1 MADISDSEDLEA
13 WLKGKSP
20 ELAYILATRAALRA
34 APALGWALHEEEE
47 DRRCSVVLT
56 SFRTLAAA
64 SFAGAWPS
72 RAAEIRNIA
81 RSGGRDARDSV
92 SDVFNAAQVSAFE
105 AKDGIPEMHEVV
117 RRLEEDASALG
128 VATNAVE
135 AAVHAVQGV
144 VDAVDATSGVA
155 SPKAVFES
163 TVATTIAA
171 CDAIDGV
178 NGGSQSLAW
187 LDEEAGEEIPVAAH
201 IGEFWEAVEQ
211 DATFLQAGMDAGRE
225 LEELAAALSQE
236 ALWPGGI
243 PVWAGRQWA
252 DLKDEL
258 PDDEGWS
265 VWLDWYEDHLTGRAA
280 DEALEFER
288 VTIPNEAWKQGPA
301 YLNAILQEMTTH
313 RRDAVNAE
321 TGQGV
326 QTTPPTERY
335 FAPDDPERS
344 VTTEGL
350 KRLGRKTQIAYLVHW
365 FRGMFED
372 PANETPYESREGGYQ
387 YVWGGP
393 YEARDEFD
401 REFGGFV
408 PGEVIDA
415 AVSEVERTGTMNWA
429 PGPNHPNQKAR
440 MEEAMANDHEPPPT
454 TLEDIRDRL
463 AGGVTP
469 QFGDS
474 LEAGCRASLRNEIAR
489 LRDLT
494 ERDAP
499 VHGGIGHNRPPEHLA
514 LSVELTV
521 EVKQTIEEID
531 AEVAKPAPNVEAVVE
546 STSRLKKVLAWMGDK
561 LDKSVDAFLTKYW
574 STLGIAAA
582 LGTTGVAL
590 SPVGEWV
597 GRVFNAALEWLDAVT
612 LAF

>member
-1 MADISDSEDLEA
+1 M
-13 WLKGKSP
+13 
-20 ELAYILATRAALRA
+20 
-34 APALGWALHEEEE
+34 
-47 DRRCSVVLT
+47 
-56 SFRTLAAA
+56 
-64 SFAGAWPS
+64 
-72 RAAEIRNIA
+72 
-81 RSGGRDARDSV
+81 
-92 SDVFNAAQVSAFE
+92 
-105 AKDGIPEMHEVV
+105 
-117 RRLEEDASALG
+117 
-128 VATNAVE
+128 
-135 AAVHAVQGV
+135 HAVQGV

-163 TVATTIAA
+163 TVAATIAA

-211 DATFLQAGMDAGRE
+211 DAMFLQAGMDAGRE

-243 PVWAGRQWA
+243 PVWAGRRWA

-265 VWLDWYEDHLTGRAA
+265 VWLDWYEGHLTGRAA

-288 VTIPNEAWKQGPA
+288 VTISNEAWKQGPA
-301 YLNAILQEMTTH
+301 HLNAILQEMTTR
-313 RRDAVNAE
+313 RRDSVNAAS
-321 TGQGV
+321 GQDV
-326 QTTPPTERY
+326 ETTPPAERY

-401 REFGGFV
+401 REFGGIV
-408 PGEVIDA
+408 SEDVIDA
-415 AVSEVERTGTMNWA
+415 AVSEVERSGTVYWA

-463 AGGVTP
+463 AGGATP

-474 LEAGCRASLRNEIAR
+474 LEAGCRASLRTEIAR
-489 LRDLT
+489 LRDLM
-494 ERDAP
+494 ERGAP

-531 AEVAKPAPNVEAVVE
+531 AEVAKPAPNVEAVAE
-546 STSRLKKVLAWMGDK
+546 STSRLEKVLAWMGDK
-561 LDKSVDAFLTKYW
+561 LDKSVDTFLTKYW

-582 LGTTGVAL
+582 LGTGVAL

>member
-1 MADISDSEDLEA
+1 MPEISDSEGLAA

-20 ELAYILATRAALRA
+20 EIACVIATRASLRV
-34 APALGWALHEEEE
+34 APALGWALREDEE
-47 DRRCSVVLT
+47 DRRRTVVLT

-81 RSGGRDARDSV
+81 RSGARDAQDSV
-92 SDVFNAAQVSAFE
+92 CDVFNAAQLNAFE
-105 AKDGIPEMHEVV
+105 TKDAIPEMHDVV
-117 RRLEEDASALG
+117 RRVEEDASVLG

-135 AAVHAVQGV
+135 ASVHAVQGV
-144 VDAVDATSGVA
+144 VDTVDAAHGVA

-163 TVATTIAA
+163 VVAATIAA

-178 NGGSQSLAW
+178 NGGSQSLDW
-187 LDEEAGEEIPVAAH
+187 LDEEAGEEIPVATH

-211 DATFLQAGMDAGRE
+211 DAAFLQAGMDTGEE
-225 LEELAAALSQE
+225 LEGLAAALSQK

-243 PVWAGRQWA
+243 PVWAGRGWA

-265 VWLDWYEDHLTGRAA
+265 VWVDWYEGHLTGRAA
-280 DEALEFER
+280 DETLEYER
-288 VTIPNEAWKQGPA
+288 VTIPREVWKQGPA
-301 YLNAILQEMTTH
+301 HLNSILLEMTTR
-313 RRDAVNAE
+313 RRDAVIAE
-321 TGQGV
+321 AEQG
-326 QTTPPTERY
+326 TETPPPAERY
-335 FAPDDPERS
+335 FAPDDPECS

-350 KRLGRKTQIAYLVHW
+350 KRLGRETQIVYLVHW
-365 FRGMFED
+365 FQGMFED
-372 PANETPYESREGGYQ
+372 PANETPYDKREGGYQ

-393 YEARDEFD
+393 YEARDEFH
-401 REFGGFV
+401 REFGGVV
-408 PGEVIDA
+408 PDDVIDA
-415 AVSEVERTGTMNWA
+415 AVSEVERTGIVYWA
-429 PGPNHPNQKAR
+429 PGPNHPNHKAR
-440 MEEAMANDHEPPPT
+440 MDEAMANGHEPPRT
-454 TLEDIRDRL
+454 TLEDIRARL
-463 AGGVTP
+463 ASGTGP
-469 QFGDS
+469 KFGSS
-474 LEAGCRASLRNEIAR
+474 LEDVCRASLRNEIAQ
-489 LRDLT
+489 LRHLV

-531 AEVAKPAPNVEAVVE
+531 VEVAKSAPNVEAVVE
-546 STSRLKKVLAWMGDK
+546 STSRLGKVLAWLGEK

-582 LGTTGVAL
+582 LGTGVVL
-590 SPVGEWV
+590 SPIGERV
-597 GRVFNAALEWLDAVT
+597 GRVFNAALGGCLPD
-612 LAF
+612 

>member
-1 MADISDSEDLEA
+1 MADISDSEGLEA
-13 WLKGKSP
+13 WLNGKSP
-20 ELAYILATRAALRA
+20 ELAYVLAARAALRA

-47 DRRCSVVLT
+47 DRRRSVVLT

-81 RSGGRDARDSV
+81 RGAGRDARESV
-92 SDVFNAAQVSAFE
+92 SDAVDGTRMGAFE
-105 AKDGIPEMHEVV
+105 AQDAIPEMHELVW
-117 RRLEEDASALG
+117 RLEADARALG
-128 VATNAVE
+128 VAETVVE
-135 AAVHAVQGV
+135 AAVHAVQGT
-144 VDAVDATSGVA
+144 VDAVDAASGVA

-163 TVATTIAA
+163 TIAATIAA
-171 CDAIDGV
+171 CEAIDCV
-178 NGGSQSLAW
+178 NGGSGLLAG
-187 LDEEAGEEIPVAAH
+187 LDEEAGEETPVAAH
-201 IGEFWEAVEQ
+201 IVEFWEAVEQ
-211 DATFLQAGMDAGRE
+211 DAAFLQAGMVTGGE
-225 LEELAAALSQE
+225 LEDLTADLSHK

-243 PVWAGRQWA
+243 PIWAGRRWA
-252 DLKDEL
+252 DFKDEL

-265 VWLDWYEDHLTGRAA
+265 VWVDWYEGHLTGRAA

-301 YLNAILQEMTTH
+301 HLNAILQEMTTQ
-313 RRDAVNAE
+313 RADAVDAE

-326 QTTPPTERY
+326 ETTPPAERY
-335 FAPDDPERS
+335 FAPDNSEHS
-344 VTTEGL
+344 ITAESL
-350 KRLGRKTQIAYLVHW
+350 KRLGRKTQVAYLVHW

-372 PANETPYESREGGYQ
+372 PANETPYEKREGGYQ
-387 YVWGGP
+387 FVRGGP
-393 YEARDEFD
+393 YEAWDEFHG
-401 REFGGFV
+401 EFGGIV
-408 PGEVIDA
+408 SEEVIDA
-415 AVSEVERTGTMNWA
+415 AVSEVERTGTMYWA
-429 PGPNHPNQKAR
+429 PGPNHPNQQDR

-469 QFGDS
+469 RFGDS

-489 LRDLT
+489 LRDLM

-499 VHGGIGHNRPPEHLA
+499 VHGGIGHNHPSEHLA

-531 AEVAKPAPNVEAVVE
+531 AEVAKPAPNVKAVVE

-597 GRVFNAALEWLDAVT
+597 GRVYNAALEWLDTVT
-612 LAF
+612 LPF